1 MTHSRRHAGVALVLA
16 LCAVTGALAQNGKRP
31 IHLNDLARLKT
42 VGDPQVS
49 PDGKWVA
56 YTVGAVDA
64 EKDKRDTDL
73 WMASWDGAEQLR
85 LTTTPDSNETV
96 PRWSPDNRYL
106 AFLSARGDETQKKA
120 GAQVWL
126 LNRAGGEA
134 QQLTNIKG
142 GVAELAWS
150 PDGKRL
156 ALAVD
161 DPDPNDDPE
170 KKDNWKRKTAPPI
183 VVDRY
188 HFKQDREGFL
198 QSLRSHLVIFDLES
212 RNTEPLT
219 QGAFDERLPS
229 WSPDGRS
236 IAFVSNR
243 SADAD
248 RNEDT
253 NIFVIEARTGA
264 EPRALTSFSGSDG
277 GRPAWS
283 PDGASIAYLQGE
295 ETREA
300 EYSQNKVA
308 IVPAAGGPSR
318 LLTLPLDRPASG
330 PIVWSADGRSVLC
343 NVADDRVAYVAR
355 MPAPGGPVERL
366 TSGREVVTGLS
377 RRDDGA
383 FAVVRSTATSAGE
396 VFALENGAL
405 RQLSHQND
413 ALLSELQLAPAEDFS
428 SRSKDGVEV
437 HSIVVKPASYAAGRK
452 YPMLLIIHG
461 GPNGQ
466 DAHAFSFDRQLF
478 AANGY
483 VVLSVNYR
491 GSSGRGAAYQKA
503 IVADWG
509 NREVIDLIG
518 AVDAMIAGGVAD
530 PQRLGVGGWSYGGI
544 LTNYVIATDRR
555 FKAAYSGAG
564 TAFPLALYGVDQYIR
579 QYDNEIGSPWKGLEP
594 WIKISYPFLHADR
607 IKTPTLFLGGE
618 KDSNVPIVGGE
629 QMYQALRSLNVET
642 QLVVYPGQFHEIT
655 TPSYV
660 RDRLERYLAWF
671 NKYLKTPEA

>member
-1 MTHSRRHAGVALVLA
+1 M
-16 LCAVTGALAQNGKRP
+16 
-31 IHLNDLARLKT
+31 
-42 VGDPQVS
+42 
-49 PDGKWVA
+49 
-56 YTVGAVDA
+56 
-64 EKDKRDTDL
+64 
-73 WMASWDGAEQLR
+73 
-85 LTTTPDSNETV
+85 
-96 PRWSPDNRYL
+96 
-106 AFLSARGDETQKKA
+106 
-120 GAQVWL
+120 
-126 LNRAGGEA
+126 NRAGGEA

-142 GVAELAWS
+142 GVADLAWS

-198 QSLRSHLVIFDLES
+198 QSLRSHLVIFDIES

-243 SADAD
+243 SADPD

-295 ETREA
+295 EIREA

-330 PIVWSADGRSVLC
+330 PIVWSADGRSVLF

-355 MPAPGGPVERL
+355 MPAAGGPVERL
-366 TSGREVVTGLS
+366 TSGREVVAGLS

-383 FAVVRSTATSAGE
+383 FAVLRSTATSANE

-413 ALLSELQLAPAEDFS
+413 ALFSELQLAPAEDFS

-466 DAHAFSFDRQLF
+466 DAHAFSFDRQFF

-509 NREVIDLIG
+509 NREVLDLIG